1 MEKLTA
7 KEWRRKWVEALR
19 SGEYRQTTGV
29 LRDRDGFCCLGVLC
43 DIAEKGTWIIENGSR
58 FFYEGRDLN
67 YFCSAAALP
76 EPVLRLAGLRT
87 KAGRI
92 SESEG
97 HSLSEMND
105 AGCSFARIADLIEAE
120 PEGLFE

>member
-19 SGEYRQTTGV
+19 SGEYRQTSGV

-43 DIAEKGTWIIENGSR
+43 DLSKTGEWVKDGGDWRYQGYT
-58 FFYEGRDLN
+58 DV
-67 YFCSAAALP
+67 LP
-76 EPVLRLAGLRT
+76 KPVQQLVGLRT
-87 KAGRI
+87 NFGRI
-92 SESEG
+92 LLREG
-97 HSLSEMND
+97 HNLSEMND
-105 AGCSFARIADLIEAE
+105 TEYSFARIADLIEAE

>member
-7 KEWRRKWVEALR
+7 KEWRRKWVAALR
-19 SGEYRQTTGV
+19 SGEHRQTSGV

-43 DIAEKGTWIIENGSR
+43 DIAEKGKWEQDDGSWR
-58 FFYEGRDLN
+58 YQGYTDV
-67 YFCSAAALP
+67 LP
-76 EPVLRLAGLRT
+76 KPVQQLVGLRT
-87 KAGRI
+87 NFGRI

-105 AGCSFARIADLIEAE
+105 AEYSFASIADVIEAE
-120 PEGLFE
+120 PEELFD